1 MFFKKIQNPLALLL
15 PTILILGCNKDF
27 HPVGESLFENQIFS
41 TSSLNVPVFS
51 AQQQLDFIQADALP
65 LAQLGKIEQPIFG
78 LSEASFTTQFSIN
91 ATPRFGIYSQ
101 IGEDEGS
108 ETDIKVI
115 PEEETVTSVF
125 LEIPFFNNSSDDDN
139 DGVINAFDVDP
150 NDNQS
155 DSDGDGISDIL
166 ETQGGLNPLN
176 EDTDGDGIL
185 DEDDT
190 DNEGYD
196 VENSVYQIDSI
207 YGNRNATFNLKVYEL
222 TYYLN
227 GLDADNNFETPQK
240 YYSNEDYF
248 ENGFYGEVLHD
259 AEIQLNFD
267 ELRFNYLEDDEET
280 PDEDETEQ
288 VETRLTPRIRV
299 PLDNNFFQTRFI
311 DMEGTPELSS
321 LSAMQQYL
329 KGLIIRTDNFSD
341 DLYMLL
347 DIANAEIK
355 INYDHLEY
363 NVKGTTEDTS
373 DDTVD
378 TVQKTYSLTLGGV
391 QLNTLKNTAF
401 DGTVSLEV
409 DAAQRGETNDRLY
422 LKGGDLHSVINLFES
437 EEQLEELRG
446 RSWLINEANLFFY
459 VAPESDVLFQEELFA
474 DRIYLY
480 NIQDGNTLTDYELD
494 GYLSNESI
502 KKNKE
507 NFGGILE
514 YDDSGNPYRYK
525 FNITDHVSKIIR
537 KDSTNVDLGLV
548 VTGNINSRVTK
559 RGILASDQKPVKYPR
574 ASIINPFGIVLFGS
588 NPEEPYADKKMQL
601 ELLYTEF

>member
-15 PTILILGCNKDF
+15 PSILILGCNKDY

-41 TSSLNVPVFS
+41 TSSLNVSVS
-51 AQQQLDFIQADALP
+51 TEQQQLDFFQADGLP

-101 IGEDEGS
+101 TAEDEGS
-108 ETDIKVI
+108 ETDIKII

-166 ETQGGLNPLN
+166 ETQGGLNPLS

-185 DEDDT
+185 DDEDT

-196 VENSVYQIDSI
+196 TENSVYQIDSI

-321 LSAMQQYL
+321 LAAMQQYL

-355 INYDHLEY
+355 VNYDYLEY
-363 NVKGTTEDTS
+363 NVKGTTDDTS
-373 DDTVD
+373 DDTID

-391 QLNTLKNTAF
+391 QLNTLKNTVA
-401 DGTVSLEV
+401 DGTVSV
-409 DAAQRGETNDRLY
+409 AVNAAQRGESNNRVY
-422 LKGGDLHSVINLFES
+422 LKGGDLHSVITLFEG
-437 EEQLEELRG
+437 EEQLEEFRG

-459 VAPESDVLFQEELFA
+459 VAPESDVLVQEGFFA

-480 NIQDGNTLTDYELD
+480 NIQDGNTLSDYELD

-502 KKNKE
+502 KKNKQ

-548 VTGNINSRVTK
+548 VTGNINSRVIK
-559 RGILASDQKPVKYPR
+559 RGILTSDQQPVKYPR
-574 ASIINPFGIVLFGS
+574 ASIINPSGIVLFGA
-588 NPEEPYADKKMQL
+588 NPEEPYADKKIQL